1 MSTLSILLI
10 FIVFAVYVAI
20 YGFMVIKN
28 KSRSQSSLAEENIEL
43 VYVEEGRV
51 TMLAF
56 VLGLLGSFLLM
67 LAGLGMPEVEGFAI
81 IPLLLFVFAGVYFF
95 YLAITFY
102 RKRSSVIQL
111 KLTPTGV
118 YHKPIKWYSHSKGG
132 SLNALSVYFA
142 DDWYFTAYKEL
153 SYISLQESTW
163 IGNSINLA
171 PLCGKRIKLLL
182 IIDDKALIKEIY
194 LKIHEQI
201 KKLSP
206 DNFETHALR

>member
-10 FIVFAVYVAI
+10 FIVFAVCVAI
-20 YGFMVIKN
+20 YGFMGIKN
-28 KSRSQSSLAEENIEL
+28 KSRIQSSLAEENIEL

-56 VLGLLGSFLLM
+56 VLGLIGSFLLM
-67 LAGLGMPEVEGFAI
+67 LAGLGMPAVEEFGI
-81 IPLLLFVFAGVYFF
+81 IPLLLFVFPGVYFF

-142 DDWYFTAYKEL
+142 DDWCFTSYKEL
-153 SYISLQESTW
+153 SYVSLQ
-163 IGNSINLA
+163 
-171 PLCGKRIKLLL
+171 
-182 IIDDKALIKEIY
+182 
-194 LKIHEQI
+194 
-201 KKLSP
+201 
-206 DNFETHALR
+206 